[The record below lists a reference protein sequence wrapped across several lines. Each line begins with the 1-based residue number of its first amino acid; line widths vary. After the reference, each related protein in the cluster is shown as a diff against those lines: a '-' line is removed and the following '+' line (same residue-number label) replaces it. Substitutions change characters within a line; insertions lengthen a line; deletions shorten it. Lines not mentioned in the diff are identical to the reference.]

1 MRRKHNFA
9 VKSGTLSFVVFVFW
23 VAFLGQGLNFGFSMG
38 NFGNLRVIKGK
49 KG

>member
-1 MRRKHNFA
+1 VWLA
-9 VKSGTLSFVVFVFW
+9 VKSYLSPFVKIVFW
-23 VAFLGQGLNFGFSMG
+23 VAFLGQGLNLGFCMG